1 VGFSNVKAVGDA
13 IDLGQQNTY
22 SWRKSPAQSTTLG
35 IWNDLSMAPGNPI
48 PNYYASSPLV
58 AATLN
63 GAEGFFHGPDVETVV
78 STFTA
83 NAGTD
88 VITYPWDIPDG
99 TAVTVSSTGVLP
111 SAISLSSST
120 DPLQAGLQAG
130 TTYYL
135 QRLSSTTGKLC
146 MSASDEAAGIAI
158 DITSTGSGT
167 HRISY
172 ASGKTKHLK
181 SLSVM
186 TSQAVAPAPMTM
198 YLMDYLIYYPFID
211 QGTSDPQVFTNT
223 VTLPRY
229 TDGEGV
235 MMMAVMT
242 NPQAVGG
249 ATFNISYT
257 NQDGVAG
264 RTPGLLTANTTFFA
278 GSLLTS
284 APSTANC
291 FGPFIPLQRG
301 DTGVRSIESLTM
313 VGADVGLMALV
324 LVKPIATLVLRLANS
339 PVERDYMVDFPSL
352 PRIHDGAYLNFI
364 TMQQGTLSS
373 TPLVGLIQT
382 VWN

>member
-1 VGFSNVKAVGDA
+1 MGFSNITAVQNAVDF
-13 IDLGQQNTY
+13 GQHNLY

-48 PNYYASSPLV
+48 PNYYASSPLT

-63 GAEGFFHGPDVETVV
+63 GAEGFFHGPDVERVS

-88 VITYPWDIPDG
+88 IITYSWDIPDG
-99 TAVTVSSTGVLP
+99 TAVTVSSTGTLP
-111 SAISLSSST
+111 SGTSLSTST
-120 DPLQAGLQAG
+120 DPLQSGLLAG

-135 QRLSSTTGKLC
+135 QRLSATTGKLC

-158 DITSTGSGT
+158 DLTSTGSGT

-172 ASGKTKHLK
+172 ASGMTKHLQ
-181 SLSVM
+181 SLTVM
-186 TSQAVAPAPMTM
+186 TGQAAALPMTM

-211 QGTSDPQVFTNT
+211 QGTSDPQVLTNT

-229 TDGEGV
+229 TDGDGV

-242 NPQAVGG
+242 NPQAVGS

-284 APSTANC
+284 APSNANC
-291 FGPFIPLQRG
+291 FGPFIPLQPG
-301 DTGVRSIESLTM
+301 DTGVRSIESVSM
-313 VGADVGLMALV
+313 VGSDVGLFALV
-324 LVKPIATLVLRLANS
+324 LVKPIATLVLRGIDA
-339 PVERDYMVDFPSL
+339 PVERDYVVDFPSL
-352 PRIHDGAYLNFI
+352 PRIYDGAYLNFI

-373 TPLVGLIQT
+373 TPITGLIQT